1 MQDLGNEVA
10 LRLSTADGGDY
21 DVTAV
26 LDEAGQAWLKS
37 AMAGKAALE
46 VQLRPSEDDDV
57 RAHAADG
64 GVVVVVTIG
73 GGEDDDVEGHAMS
86 LHFPSMEAARDFE
99 RRLLA
104 TGLIAGTV
112 AVSIVG
118 VGINSQTHTGIG
130 SAIAPIAG
138 DAPTVQYA
146 PTARDTDRGDLSA
159 PVFTIQTGSGEHIGL
174 SEAAAAGAAATTT
187 PQYAPAVRDTDRVDA
202 GTTIAGGKVVNDSA
216 APSTATRANDTV
228 GGYTTAAAA
237 AASAAAGTQY
247 APAIRDVDRV
257 DAGTTI
263 AGGKVVNDSA
273 APSAANRA
281 NDTVGG
287 YTTAAAAAAS
297 AAGGA
302 QYAPAVRDN
311 YRVDAG
317 TTVAGGKVVN
327 DSAAPSTAPRSGD
340 HLGGYMTAAAAASLA
355 QTDPRANDT
364 VGGYMTA
371 AGAAAASGSA
381 TEEHV
386 GLSEMAT
393 GAGAAVDPRAGD
405 TVGGYMTAAGAAAA
419 SGAATDE
426 HVGLSELAT
435 GAGAQAAPQY
445 APTVRDTDRGDL
457 GTPAPK
463 DDAPQS
469 RGPGP
474 K

>member
-1 MQDLGNEVA
+1 MQDLGNEVP
-10 LRLSTADGGDY
+10 LRLSTAEGSDF

-26 LDEAGQAWLKS
+26 MDEAGQAWLKS
-37 AMAGKAALE
+37 AIAGKAAVE
-46 VQLRPSEDDDV
+46 VQLRPAEDDV
-57 RAHAADG
+57 RAHGADDG
-64 GVVVVVTIG
+64 GVYVVVTIG
-73 GGEDDDVEGHAMS
+73 GGDDDDVEGHAMS

-118 VGINSQTHTGIG
+118 VGLSSQTHTGIG
-130 SAIAPIAG
+130 SAIAPLAG
-138 DAPTVQYA
+138 DAPTAQYA

-174 SEAAAAGAAATTT
+174 TEAAAGAGAAATT
-187 PQYAPAVRDTDRVDA
+187 AP
-202 GTTIAGGKVVNDSA
+202 
-216 APSTATRANDTV
+216 
-228 GGYTTAAAA
+228 
-237 AASAAAGTQY
+237 QY

-257 DAGTTI
+257 DAGTTV
-263 AGGKVVNDSA
+263 AGGKVVNDAA
-273 APSAANRA
+273 APSAASRA

-287 YTTAAAAAAS
+287 YTSAAAAAAS
-297 AAGGA
+297 AAGA
-302 QYAPAVRDN
+302 SQYAPAIRDVD
-311 YRVDAG
+311 RVDAG
-317 TTVAGGKVVN
+317 TTVAGGRTVTN
-327 DSAAPSTAPRSGD
+327 DSAASSATDPRAAD
-340 HLGGYMTAAAAASLA
+340 HLGGYMTAAAAASA
-355 QTDPRANDT
+355 SATDPRANDT

-419 SGAATDE
+419 GSGAATDE

-435 GAGAQAAPQY
+435 GAGAAAAPQY

-457 GTPAPK
+457 GTPAAT
-463 DDAPQS
+463 DDDPQP

>member
-1 MQDLGNEVA
+1 MQDLGNEVP
-10 LRLSTADGGDY
+10 LRLSTAEGSDF

-26 LDEAGQAWLKS
+26 MDEAGQAWLKS
-37 AMAGKAALE
+37 AIAGKAAVE
-46 VQLRPSEDDDV
+46 VQLRPAEDDV
-57 RAHAADG
+57 RAHAADDG
-64 GVVVVVTIG
+64 GVYVVVTIG
-73 GGEDDDVEGHAMS
+73 GGDDDDVEGHAMS

-118 VGINSQTHTGIG
+118 VGLSSQTHTGIG
-130 SAIAPIAG
+130 SAIAPLAG
-138 DAPTVQYA
+138 DAPTAQYA

-174 SEAAAAGAAATTT
+174 SEAAAGAGAAATT
-187 PQYAPAVRDTDRVDA
+187 AP
-202 GTTIAGGKVVNDSA
+202 
-216 APSTATRANDTV
+216 
-228 GGYTTAAAA
+228 
-237 AASAAAGTQY
+237 QY
-247 APAIRDVDRV
+247 APAIRDVD
-257 DAGTTI
+257 
-263 AGGKVVNDSA
+263 
-273 APSAANRA
+273 
-281 NDTVGG
+281 
-287 YTTAAAAAAS
+287 
-297 AAGGA
+297 
-302 QYAPAVRDN
+302 
-311 YRVDAG
+311 RVDAG

-327 DSAAPSTAPRSGD
+327 DSAAPSAASRANDTVGGYMTAAGAAASSATDPRAAD
-340 HLGGYMTAAAAASLA
+340 HLGGYMTAAAAASA
-355 QTDPRANDT
+355 SATDPRANDT

-419 SGAATDE
+419 GSGAATDE
-426 HVGLSELAT
+426 HVGLSEQAT
-435 GAGAQAAPQY
+435 GAGAAAAPQY

-457 GTPAPK
+457 GTPAAT
-463 DDAPQS
+463 DDDPQP

>member
-1 MQDLGNEVA
+1 MQDLGNEVP
-10 LRLSTADGGDY
+10 LRLSTAEGSDF

-26 LDEAGQAWLKS
+26 MDEAGQAWLKS
-37 AMAGKAALE
+37 AIAGKAAVE
-46 VQLRPSEDDDV
+46 VQLRPAEDDV
-57 RAHAADG
+57 RAHAADDG
-64 GVVVVVTIG
+64 GVYVVVTIG
-73 GGEDDDVEGHAMS
+73 GGDDDDVEGHAMS

-118 VGINSQTHTGIG
+118 VGLSSQTHTGIG
-130 SAIAPIAG
+130 SAIAPLAG
-138 DAPTVQYA
+138 DAPTAQYA

-174 SEAAAAGAAATTT
+174 SEAAAGAGAAATT
-187 PQYAPAVRDTDRVDA
+187 AP
-202 GTTIAGGKVVNDSA
+202 
-216 APSTATRANDTV
+216 
-228 GGYTTAAAA
+228 
-237 AASAAAGTQY
+237 QY
-247 APAIRDVDRV
+247 APAIRDVD
-257 DAGTTI
+257 
-263 AGGKVVNDSA
+263 
-273 APSAANRA
+273 
-281 NDTVGG
+281 
-287 YTTAAAAAAS
+287 
-297 AAGGA
+297 
-302 QYAPAVRDN
+302 
-311 YRVDAG
+311 RVDAG

-327 DSAAPSTAPRSGD
+327 DSAAPSAASRANDTV
-340 HLGGYMTAAAAASLA
+340 GGYMTAAGAAASSA
-355 QTDPRANDT
+355 TDPRANDT

-419 SGAATDE
+419 GSGAATDE
-426 HVGLSELAT
+426 HVGLSEQAT
-435 GAGAQAAPQY
+435 GAGAAAAPQY

-457 GTPAPK
+457 GTPAAT
-463 DDAPQS
+463 DDDPQP